1 LVDKSMVQLTDAHA
15 GRYRVLEPLREF
27 GRAQL
32 GQDARSTVSER
43 HATWYLDLA
52 ERSGAALAGP
62 HEAAAAARLDRD
74 FDNLRSAFSWAVEHH
89 DLERACKLVVAL
101 REYSFRSMRA
111 EVIAWADDVIAISGF
126 DESAFAPLVL
136 GVAAYGRFVR
146 GDLDG
151 SIRYGEL
158 AIAASV
164 RLGVGTSGLAERSL
178 ANSLFYRGD
187 ATAAQEWID
196 RMLDDA
202 RGGST
207 ARLAHGLYM
216 RSVAFT
222 SVGNSQLGVE
232 FAEEALLAARR
243 CGSPTALAEAS
254 YALGLALESSNE
266 ATAAALLTQATEVAA
281 GAGNRWIQAFA
292 LTEVLWLEARQGSPR
307 TALAGYSDVIDLW
320 FRGGDWANQWLSLR
334 HVFGI
339 LVQLHD
345 HRAAATLHGAL
356 TAVGAAYALP
366 FEASDAEHIAE
377 LVEMLRNRLGA
388 ADFAGAVRRGASM
401 SDSEIVDFIHERI
414 AALTG
419 DARKLG
425 FLSN

>member
-1 LVDKSMVQLTDAHA
+1 MRTLVATGCSK
-15 GRYRVLEPLREF
+15 PLREF
-27 GRAQL
+27 GGSQL
-32 GQDARSTVSER
+32 GPDERTAVSER

-62 HEAAAAARLDRD
+62 QEASASARLDRD
-74 FDNLRSAFSWAVEHH
+74 FDNLRSAFSWTVEHR
-89 DLERACKLVVAL
+89 DLERACRLVVAF

-111 EVIAWADDVIAISGF
+111 EVIAWADDVIAMPGF
-126 DESAFAPLVL
+126 DESPWAPVVL

-146 GDLDG
+146 GDLDS
-151 SIRYGEL
+151 SIRYGERRSRRP
-158 AIAASV
+158 IGSASA
-164 RLGVGTSGLAERSL
+164 RPGSRSDR
-178 ANSLFYRGD
+178 S
-187 ATAAQEWID
+187 ATRCSIEATLPRRRNGSTACSTI
-196 RMLDDA
+196 A
-202 RGGST
+202 RGGSP

-222 SVGNSQLGVE
+222 SVGSPQLGVE
-232 FAEEALLAARR
+232 VAEEALTAARR

-254 YALGLALESSNE
+254 YALGLALESSDE
-266 ATAAALLTQATEVAA
+266 AAAAALLTQAAEVAA

-307 TALAGYSDVIDLW
+307 TALAGFSGVIDLW

-377 LVEMLRNRLGA
+377 LVADAPRPAGCGRLRQGGA
-388 ADFAGAVRRGASM
+388 TWRVDERR
-401 SDSEIVDFIHERI
+401 
-414 AALTG
+414 
-419 DARKLG
+419 
-425 FLSN
+425 